1 MTDATMSS
9 NNNHNKNIM
18 KTTTKHNGS
27 GYMAPTFE
35 ITSVAAEAGFC
46 YSGDATLNGFNDPET
61 VDLDFGN

>member
-1 MTDATMSS
+1 
-9 NNNHNKNIM
+9 M